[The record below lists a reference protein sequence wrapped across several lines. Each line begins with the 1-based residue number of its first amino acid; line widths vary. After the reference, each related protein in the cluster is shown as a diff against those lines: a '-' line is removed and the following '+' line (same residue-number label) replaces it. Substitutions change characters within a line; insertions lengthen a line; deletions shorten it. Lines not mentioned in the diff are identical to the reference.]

1 LSGILAGLTL
11 GYLSLDMT
19 ALEVLSRT
27 GTPKQREQA
36 KKVIPIRKDG
46 HLLLITLLMANMIVN
61 EALPIIA
68 DPVLGG
74 GVQAVV
80 VSTVLIIIFAEI
92 IPQSVCS
99 RFGLAVGSTMV
110 IPVKCLI
117 FVFFPISWP
126 VAKLL
131 TYSSWSCC
139 STSGTKASRLPI

>member
-1 LSGILAGLTL
+1 MIPVLVIVSGILAGLTL

-27 GTPKQREQA
+27 GTAKQRAQA

-80 VSTVLIIIFAEI
+80 VSTVL
-92 IPQSVCS
+92 
-99 RFGLAVGSTMV
+99 M
-110 IPVKCLI
+110 
-117 FVFFPISWP
+117 
-126 VAKLL
+126 
-131 TYSSWSCC
+131 
-139 STSGTKASRLPI
+139 